1 MEIKN
6 EHPHTITQHYIISPK
21 RWTFEGIHY
30 GIPEIVLFGFDDARK
45 AIPLTEHHHEGSFEF
60 VYIEKGK
67 ASWETN
73 QGQFETRTGE
83 VFYTLPDEIHR
94 GSFNI
99 IEPCRFWWIV
109 LQIPAAQDKH
119 TEKRWLGL
127 EASEATQL
135 LEVLYALPRVS
146 KPQTPSIRSL
156 QRIRAAIERKDP
168 LLSVEV
174 RITVLDFLLSLKLP
188 KPMEY
193 ISAEL
198 IISMDWIK
206 AEILLK
212 LDWNPRL
219 DELAAIAH
227 VSPSYFH
234 KVFQSYTGLTPKSYL
249 DHVKISEAT
258 RLLKETEHSVTE
270 ITFILGYSSTQHFA
284 TAFRRL
290 MGQSPT
296 NWRLNS

>member
-1 MEIKN
+1 MKIKN
-6 EHPHTITQHYIISPK
+6 EQPKTVERAQIDSTK
-21 RWTFEGIHY
+21 RWTFEGSHY
-30 GIPEIVLFGFDDARK
+30 GIPEIVLFGFDDSRK
-45 AIPLTEHHHEGSFEF
+45 AIPLTEHHHVRSFEF
-60 VYIEKGK
+60 VYIEQGK
-67 ASWETN
+67 ASWEASE
-73 QGQFETRTGE
+73 GQFETRTGE
-83 VFYTLPDEIHR
+83 VFYTLPDETHR

-109 LQIPAAQDKH
+109 LQIPAAEDQH
-119 TEKRWLGL
+119 AEKRWLGL
-127 EASEATQL
+127 EASEASQL

-146 KPQTPSIRSL
+146 KPQTPSLRSL
-156 QRIRAAIERKDP
+156 QRIRTAIERKDP
-168 LLSVEV
+168 LLTVEV
-174 RITVLDFLLSLKLP
+174 RILVLDFLLSLKLP
-188 KPMEY
+188 KPKEY

-198 IISMDWIK
+198 MISMDWIK

-258 RLLKETEHSVTE
+258 RLLKETEHSITE

-290 MGQSPT
+290 MGQTPT
-296 NWRLNS
+296 NWRLN